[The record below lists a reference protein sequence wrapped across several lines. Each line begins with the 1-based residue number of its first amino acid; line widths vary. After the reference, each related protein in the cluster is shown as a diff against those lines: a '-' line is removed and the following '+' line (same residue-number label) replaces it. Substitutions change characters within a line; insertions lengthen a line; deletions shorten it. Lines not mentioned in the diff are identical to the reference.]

1 MKRDNSQ
8 KHLAKT
14 TKIKAI
20 KRGKVSNIDI
30 PSDDRKITQWNPE
43 RGVFCVMSA
52 GKRTDVTCRE
62 IQEYPNLVE
71 PFVEAFGSVYRASGL
86 NSLGS
91 LVQSIKAGFVRF
103 LAFKGVPRSFSLD
116 DIDTLFV
123 SQFKYYLDSP
133 NAKVQFVEKKNQ
145 PVTKTLAV
153 RTRSTYARALIR
165 CLQYISQ
172 EDAIHLQRLL
182 ATFENILHY
191 RNAHKKVRGIQRLDL
206 PQYISIANAI
216 QIEIRDQIDSYF
228 EGQKLLVHGRA
239 QLDQLQPREPNSK
252 NPFICNNAIFLA
264 KVEKI
269 INEQGFVGIDSL
281 RKQTHHGASTSMAYR
296 FFAPFYA
303 DLIVH
308 LLNFAVLTAANLT
321 PLLNLRFGD
330 VTSVS
335 RLGVPAYKIWLYKAR
350 ATSGGGDGTQ
360 AIGISAGPSLAE
372 YRANPS
378 LKAGLRVSLEFLELW
393 TQQLR
398 KVGSISNQ
406 QVFIGLKVRGRGIG
420 QSDVLGGVESTTV
433 MRLINEFSDRHNIE
447 RFNFQSIRPTILDEI
462 EGRTTDY
469 RVTQEIAHHATP
481 DTTERHYLKGYARQS
496 YRSKIAQKIEQR
508 SRFHSTNG
516 KSDPRLLQ
524 GQNHAAATP
533 GFICLDP
540 YSSPVAGET
549 AGRLCTA
556 YGYCPACPLAAADI
570 ANPISVALYGAL
582 NDAIYRGAEQMEA
595 RSYFEKFGKA
605 HQMLQAY
612 LSAVPAEIAEKARR
626 FSFHLPTVE

>member
-1 MKRDNSQ
+1 
-8 KHLAKT
+8 
-14 TKIKAI
+14 
-20 KRGKVSNIDI
+20 
-30 PSDDRKITQWNPE
+30 
-43 RGVFCVMSA
+43 MSA
-52 GKRTDVTCRE
+52 GKRTDFTCRE

-133 NAKVQFVEKKNQ
+133 NAKVRFAEKKGQ

-153 RTRSTYARALIR
+153 RTRSKYARDLVR

-172 EDAIHLQRLL
+172 KDAIHLQKLL
-182 ATFENILHY
+182 PAFENILHY
-191 RNAHKKVRGIQRLDL
+191 RNAHKKTLGIQRLDL
-206 PQYISIANAI
+206 PHYISIANAI
-216 QIEIRDQIDSYF
+216 QAEIRHQIDSYF
-228 EGQKLLVHGRA
+228 EGQELLVHGRA
-239 QLDQLQPREPNSK
+239 QLARLQLRERNSK
-252 NPFICNNAIFLA
+252 NLFRSDKAIFLA
-264 KVEKI
+264 KVERI
-269 INEQGFVGIDSL
+269 ISEEGFVGYDSL
-281 RKQTHHGASTSMAYR
+281 RRQTFDRATISMAYR
-296 FFAPFYA
+296 VFVPFYA

-321 PLLNLRFGD
+321 PLLNLKFGD
-330 VTSVS
+330 ITTVS

-360 AIGISAGPSLAE
+360 AIGISAGPSLEE

-378 LKAGLRVSLEFLELW
+378 LKAGLRVSLEFLDFWAQRFRAIE
-393 TQQLR
+393 
-398 KVGSISNQ
+398 SISSQ
-406 QVFIGLKVRGRGIG
+406 HVFVGLKITRRVEG
-420 QSDVLGGVESTTV
+420 QSGALGEAGNATV
-433 MRLINEFSDRHNIE
+433 MRLINEFSDRHKIE
-447 RFNFQSIRPTILDEI
+447 RFNFQNIRPTILDEI

-469 RVTQEIAHHATP
+469 RITQEIAHHATP
-481 DTTERHYLKGYARQS
+481 HTTERHYLKGYARQS
-496 YRSKIAQKIEQR
+496 YRGKIAQKMEQR
-508 SRFHSTNG
+508 TRFHSTEG

-524 GQNHAAATP
+524 GQDHAAATP
-533 GFICLDP
+533 GFICIDP
-540 YSSPVAGET
+540 YSSPVTGET

-556 YGYCPACPLAAADI
+556 YGHCPACPLAAVDI
-570 ANPISVALYGAL
+570 ANPISVALYEAL

-605 HQMLQAY
+605 HQMLQTY
-612 LSAVPAEIAEKARR
+612 LSAVPANVAEEARR
-626 FSFHLPTVE
+626 FSFHLPAVE